1 MILNYME
8 HIMKKVLIAL
18 ALAASTTFAVADIAP
33 KFYSSVV
40 TAPVNAQEAEIAA
53 LFDKWNATL
62 ATGNPAKVASLYASD
77 AVLEP
82 TVSNEVRTT
91 PAAIEDYF
99 VKFLKMK
106 PVGTINMRQIRM
118 LGNDSALDTGVY
130 TFRVTVDGKPRDVQA
145 RYTYVYKKVGGEW
158 KILNHHS
165 SAMPEVIAAK

>member
-1 MILNYME
+1 MILNYTE

-33 KFYSSVV
+33 KFYTGVV
-40 TAPVNAQEAEIAA
+40 TAPANAQEAEIAA
-53 LFDKWNATL
+53 LFDRWNATL
-62 ATGNPAKVASLYASD
+62 ATGDAAKVASLYARD
-77 AVLEP
+77 GVLEP

-118 LGNDSALDTGVY
+118 LGSDSALDTGVY
-130 TFRVTVDGKPRDVQA
+130 TFRLTVDGKPRDVQA
-145 RYTYVYKKVGGEW
+145 RYTYVYKKVGGDW

-165 SAMPEVIAAK
+165 SAMPEVAAK